1 MTHGAGKGSNTAKI
15 NMRRDPI
22 SLFLFTPRR
31 SLRDLDCRSQPSPH
45 FNIQTMPH
53 CSRQIYRDRRV
64 IKLSFSLTV
73 HSQQAPNLSHTH
85 THTFPSPSSP
95 LDLESVTGR
104 EPLDLAVTVSKT
116 EIARFASSLVI
127 WGLFRM
133 LCLFEGGVHTD
144 RVLKCPQV
152 NRFLVEWTI
161 ERKCQRMA
169 ASLA

>member
-1 MTHGAGKGSNTAKI
+1 MTHGAGKGSNIASAD
-15 NMRRDPI
+15 MRRDSV
-22 SLFLFTPRR
+22 SLFLFTPRQ

-73 HSQQAPNLSHTH
+73 HSQQALRTPTH
-85 THTFPSPSSP
+85 SLLRPSSP

-104 EPLDLAVTVSKT
+104 EILDLAVVVPKT
-116 EIARFASSLVI
+116 HTTRFASSLVI
-127 WGLFRM
+127 WGLFRV

-144 RVLKCPQV
+144 SVLKRPQV
-152 NRFLVEWTI
+152 DCFQQE
-161 ERKCQRMA
+161 
-169 ASLA
+169 